1 MTDNALGVQQEKPLI
16 LIVDDVPRNL
26 QVLASVLG
34 SAGYEIAA
42 ANLPSRALKTLES
55 IVPDLI
61 LLDVMMPEMS
71 GFELCKK
78 IKTIES
84 IRDVPVIFLTAKTAT
99 EDLVVGFESG
109 GVDYVTKPFN
119 HKELLTRVKTHIDL
133 RRSREVILAKN
144 REIEEINRHL
154 TDSINYARHIQQ
166 SILPK
171 KNDIKSIFPESFVY
185 LKPRD
190 IVSGDFFWVSR
201 GGNKVIIAAVDCT
214 GHGVPGAFISILAY
228 QLMNDIII
236 LREET
241 RPDEI
246 LNLLQS
252 GIVKVFNRQDSDIYG
267 GMDIALCSLDLD
279 SRVLEFAGAK
289 NSLIYIYD
297 NELDE
302 IKGDKFSIGGGF
314 KRSKDRVFGKHT
326 LNIKESTML
335 YLFSDGFPDQLG
347 EKDRR
352 FSRNQ
357 FRELLE
363 KIHGQS
369 MEQQRRALEESLSR
383 WMSGEYEQIDDIL
396 VLGFKW

>member
-1 MTDNALGVQQEKPLI
+1 MTDNAIGVQRKKPLI

-26 QVLASVLG
+26 QILASVLG
-34 SAGYEIAA
+34 GAGYEIAA

-55 IVPDLI
+55 IIPDLI
-61 LLDVMMPEMS
+61 LLDVMMPEIS
-71 GFELCKK
+71 GFELCKQ
-78 IKTIES
+78 IKAIEGAK
-84 IRDVPVIFLTAKTAT
+84 DVPVIFLTARTDT
-99 EDLVVGFESG
+99 EDLIIGFESG

-119 HKELLTRVKTHIDL
+119 HRELLTRVKTHIDL
-133 RRSREVILAKN
+133 KRSREEILKKN
-144 REIEEINRHL
+144 SEIEEINRHL

-171 KNDIKSIFPESFVY
+171 KNDVHSIFPESFVY

-201 GGNKVIIAAVDCT
+201 SGNKVVIAAVDCT

-236 LREET
+236 LREEN

-252 GIVKVFNRQDSDIYG
+252 GIVKVFDRQDADIYG
-267 GMDIALCSLDLD
+267 GMDIALCVLDLD

-289 NSLIYIYD
+289 NSLICIYD
-297 NELDE
+297 NKLDE

-314 KRSKDRVFGKHT
+314 KRSKTRVFGKHT
-326 LNIKESTML
+326 LKIKESTML

-363 KIHGQS
+363 NIHLLS
-369 MEQQRRALEESLSR
+369 MDEQHRILEDSLNQ
-383 WMSGEYEQIDDIL
+383 WMSGEYDQIDDIL
-396 VLGFKW
+396 VLGFRW